1 MNEVLDAPITGI
13 GTGAKLA
20 LPAGLAF
27 RSTRLPRN
35 RWALS
40 PASTGHRRTVSV
52 EEIVDSYNLR
62 FRMGLTPE
70 QRAELIAFFNSL

>member
-1 MNEVLDAPITGI
+1 MNQVLDAPITGI
-13 GTGAKLA
+13 GTGVRVA

-27 RSTRLPRN
+27 RRTRLPGS

-40 PASTGHRRTVSV
+40 AATTGHRRTVSV

-62 FRMGLTPE
+62 FRMELTPE
-70 QRAELIAFFNSL
+70 QQAELIAFFNSL

>member
-1 MNEVLDAPITGI
+1 
-13 GTGAKLA
+13 
-20 LPAGLAF
+20 
-27 RSTRLPRN
+27 
-35 RWALS
+35 LS

-62 FRMGLTPE
+62 FRMELTPE